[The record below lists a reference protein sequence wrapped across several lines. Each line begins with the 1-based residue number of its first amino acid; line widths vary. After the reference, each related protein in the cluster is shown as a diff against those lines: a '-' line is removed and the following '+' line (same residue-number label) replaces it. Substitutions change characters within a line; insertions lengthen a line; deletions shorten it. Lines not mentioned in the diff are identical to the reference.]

1 MSLIYN
7 DNTKKQRS
15 TNKTNKTTFVI
26 SKSLL
31 YYKKDILKIKIKNK
45 EQKERKKLLI
55 DKISRNFQH
64 IFKCSHLFLLLSS
77 KKRIRLIS

>member
-64 IFKCSHLFLLLSS
+64 IF
-77 KKRIRLIS
+77 